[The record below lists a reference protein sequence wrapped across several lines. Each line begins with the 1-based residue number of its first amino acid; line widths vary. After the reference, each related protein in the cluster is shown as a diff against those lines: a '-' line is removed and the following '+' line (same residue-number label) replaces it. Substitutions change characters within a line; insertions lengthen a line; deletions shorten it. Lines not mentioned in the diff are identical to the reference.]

1 MPKLDEQILG
11 IIRNAG
17 PSTPM
22 EIASRING
30 TDSLIVG
37 AVLADAESQKKIKKS
52 KRRIGGGLRYYY
64 FPDQLGILQKKISN
78 TLTTHEKEVLQILMK
93 ENLLGEFEISEQIKI
108 ILPNLEDLIRS
119 FNIEHDGNT
128 YRCWS
133 SPTMNEK
140 LAFDTAMEKITGRL
154 GTGEAEE
161 VRKETAEEKIQKEL
175 KTENPRA
182 TTEEIKPEVKVQEK
196 VKAAPKIEKKTTT
209 SDSRQ
214 AKLSKEEKVQKETEE
229 EMRDRIRKEILRE
242 IEGDF
247 GDIVLRWL
255 ETKDIDVRSETSV
268 PDENTYEL
276 EVKVPTPL
284 GRQTYMV
291 KILDFPKKPASQND
305 VAAIGTEAVTRRV
318 PAMVISSTG
327 FAKTAIKY
335 VDKEL
340 KDLVFLI
347 DKNDIE

>member
-1 MPKLDEQILG
+1 MQKLDEQILN

-37 AVLADAESQKKIKKS
+37 AVLADAASQKKIKKS

-64 FPDQLGILQKKISN
+64 FPDQFGTLQKKISSS
-78 TLTTHEKEVLQILMK
+78 LTTHEKEVLQILMK
-93 ENLLGEFEISEQIKI
+93 ENLLGEFEISNQIKL
-108 ILPNLEDLIRS
+108 ILPNLEDLIRA
-119 FNIEHDGNT
+119 FNIEHGGTT

-133 SPTMNEK
+133 APTMDEK
-140 LAFDTAMEKITGRL
+140 LAFETAMEKITGRV
-154 GTGEAEE
+154 GSVEPE
-161 VRKETAEEKIQKEL
+161 VAKVETAEKKIQ
-175 KTENPRA
+175 
-182 TTEEIKPEVKVQEK
+182 EVKKEEP
-196 VKAAPKIEKKTTT
+196 AAKIEKPKEEEKPEAKIQEKSKPASKVAKKSKT

-214 AKLSKEEKVQKETEE
+214 IKLSKEDTTQKETEE

-255 ETKDIDVRSETSV
+255 ETQDIDVRSENSV

-276 EVKVPTPL
+276 DVKVPTPL

-327 FAKTAIKY
+327 FAKTAIK
-335 VDKEL
+335 
-340 KDLVFLI
+340 
-347 DKNDIE
+347 

>member
-1 MPKLDEQILG
+1 
-11 IIRNAG
+11 
-17 PSTPM
+17 
-22 EIASRING
+22 
-30 TDSLIVG
+30 
-37 AVLADAESQKKIKKS
+37 
-52 KRRIGGGLRYYY
+52 
-64 FPDQLGILQKKISN
+64 
-78 TLTTHEKEVLQILMK
+78 
-93 ENLLGEFEISEQIKI
+93 
-108 ILPNLEDLIRS
+108 
-119 FNIEHDGNT
+119 
-128 YRCWS
+128 
-133 SPTMNEK
+133 MNEK

-214 AKLSKEEKVQKETEE
+214 EKLSKEEKVQKETEE

>member
-1 MPKLDEQILG
+1 
-11 IIRNAG
+11 
-17 PSTPM
+17 M

-64 FPDQLGILQKKISN
+64 FPDQLGTLQKKISN

-93 ENLLGEFEISEQIKI
+93 ENLLGEFEISDQIKL

-119 FNIEHDGNT
+119 FNIEHGGNT

-154 GTGEAEE
+154 GAGEEGE
-161 VRKETAEEKIQKEL
+161 VKKETAEEKIKKEVKKEKPTA
-175 KTENPRA
+175 KTEKIK
-182 TTEEIKPEVKVQEK
+182 EEIKPEVKVQEK
-196 VKAAPKIEKKTTT
+196 VKAAPKIEKKTKT

-214 AKLSKEEKVQKETEE
+214 AKLSKEQKGQKETEE

-247 GDIVLRWL
+247 GAIVLRWL
-255 ETKDIDVRSETSV
+255 ETQDIDVRSENSV

-340 KDLVFLI
+340 RDLVFLI
-347 DKNDIE
+347 DKNDLE